1 VLELAPTHLRRCSPT
16 SNRNTFS
23 INANFISLLEQ
34 YRLHTDALL
43 RGSRDHEGALALI
56 GRIEGRLDGLYEWRK
71 KRGESHGT
79 VSPHIAAG
87 RLANSDRGRN
97 SNND

>member
-1 VLELAPTHLRRCSPT
+1 MEWDGMWTDEVDRLIERLELR
-16 SNRNTFS
+16 
-23 INANFISLLEQ
+23 LEQ
-34 YRLHTDALL
+34 YRLHADALL

-71 KRGESHGT
+71 KQGESHGT
-79 VSPHIAAG
+79 VSAHIAAG
-87 RLANSDRGRN
+87 RLANSDRGRD

>member
-1 VLELAPTHLRRCSPT
+1 MEWDGMWTDEVDRLIERLELR
-16 SNRNTFS
+16 
-23 INANFISLLEQ
+23 LEQ

-71 KRGESHGT
+71 KQGESHGT

-87 RLANSDRGRN
+87 RLVNSDRGRDN
-97 SNND
+97 NND

>member
-1 VLELAPTHLRRCSPT
+1 MEWDGMWTDEVDRLIERLELR
-16 SNRNTFS
+16 
-23 INANFISLLEQ
+23 LEQ